1 MRFISYVLKCP
12 DIILFNIL
20 KCHLHCK
27 LFQKTKLFIMK
38 HTICEKKSENYAK
51 FQGNPG
57 KVAILSSKIF
67 DHPVTKSFF
76 FFIFA
81 RLPSSNYIDQVQK
94 VWSVVEVDAFSEGA
108 IKLLPKLQLKFSKE
122 LIYDLVPVK
131 PSNTMNVVMK

>member
-1 MRFISYVLKCP
+1 MPSSLQTFPENQTFHNEAYNLRKKVRELCQISGKPWKSCHFIIQNLRSPCNEIV
-12 DIILFNIL
+12 
-20 KCHLHCK
+20 
-27 LFQKTKLFIMK
+27 
-38 HTICEKKSENYAK
+38 
-51 FQGNPG
+51 
-57 KVAILSSKIF
+57 
-67 DHPVTKSFF
+67 F